1 MTCVPAQRSPRR
13 ATPRY
18 SKCFRPEVPRM
29 RQTSLGTV
37 CPLKGPPQ
45 RATPRYSTLPP
56 PRGPESACACRRT
69 CFCCMHTAK
78 NLYINFSS
86 FSFLVSSNRT
96 RLQAHVF
103 LLRVRCQH
111 VRSHLGSCC
120 AAKCMRL
127 QARVDLEGQLDTNI
141 YISLD
146 RCLANTL
153 ESADARVYCA
163 SIATNECAA
172 QM

>member
-1 MTCVPAQRSPRR
+1 MVFRGGCVDCLVSYGLCAKPCWAQ
-13 ATPRY
+13 
-18 SKCFRPEVPRM
+18 CFRSKIPPTCH
-29 RQTSLGTV
+29 TSLFNV
-37 CPLKGPPQ
+37 
-45 RATPRYSTLPP
+45 PP

-127 QARVDLEGQLDTNI
+127 QARVVLEGQLDTNI

-146 RCLANTL
+146 RCVANTL
-153 ESADARVYCA
+153 ESAGARVYCA